1 LKVAYLF
8 WIVLSPPGIAKQ
20 GLWPIYRILILFTQ
34 LFLCEIKIL
43 LIFSGTSK
51 GNRIFALV
59 LPETFSMEQE
69 KKSRG
74 LYWLLFFISTAA
86 LLFAIY
92 THWEWL
98 TLLLPF
104 VTTFFVKA
112 MDLL

>member
-1 LKVAYLF
+1 
-8 WIVLSPPGIAKQ
+8 
-20 GLWPIYRILILFTQ
+20 
-34 LFLCEIKIL
+34 
-43 LIFSGTSK
+43 
-51 GNRIFALV
+51 
-59 LPETFSMEQE
+59 MEQE

-74 LYWLLFFISTAA
+74 LYWLLFFISAAA